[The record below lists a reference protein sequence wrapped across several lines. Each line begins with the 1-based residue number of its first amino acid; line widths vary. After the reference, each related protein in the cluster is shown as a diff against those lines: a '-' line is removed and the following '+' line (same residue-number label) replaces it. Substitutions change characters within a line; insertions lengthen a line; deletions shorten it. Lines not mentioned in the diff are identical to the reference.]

1 MSNTMFYLPLRY
13 NCLMKKIAAIIFFAI
28 LGFSA
33 FAQSQMTNTIVAQN
47 TGIWQDPC
55 DLVLR
60 TGTYNEHEKCYKGN
74 MLEYIMSDNI
84 ELWIKKD
91 VYLCKY
97 VLKDTVFGQNLK
109 EIIDSSSIKSEYL
122 LMYFEDS
129 ITGSD
134 PLISYFCDVNF
145 SYNLSIST
153 IDLGFYEEFM
163 SKCLGYV
170 NFCDKK
176 CFIIGD
182 KEIINKYFNEVGKE
196 KYVYNDMTEELP
208 IEGGETY
215 MFFLIEGSNI
225 YLKCKFSEE

>member
-1 MSNTMFYLPLRY
+1 
-13 NCLMKKIAAIIFFAI
+13 MKKILAIIILAI
-28 LGFSA
+28 IGFSA
-33 FAQSQMTNTIVAQN
+33 FAQIQMTNIMVAQN
-47 TGIWQDPC
+47 TEIMQAGVYD
-55 DLVLR
+55 
-60 TGTYNEHEKCYKGN
+60 EHEKCYKEN
-74 MLEYIMSDNI
+74 MLENIMSDI
-84 ELWIKKD
+84 IGIWIKKD

-97 VLKDTVFGQNLK
+97 VLKDTIFGQNLK
-109 EIIDSSSIKSEYL
+109 RIIDRNNIKSEYL
-122 LMYFEDS
+122 LMNFEDS
-129 ITGSD
+129 ITDSD
-134 PLISYFCDVNF
+134 PLISYLCDVSF

-153 IDLGFYEEFM
+153 IDLGFYEAFM
-163 SKCLGYV
+163 YKCSGYV
-170 NFCDKK
+170 NFYDKK